1 MAWICIAAEGCTY
14 NVLDECGER
23 EGSLVCSRSQVG
35 LNAVL
40 GGSGLAEPKGAGGRP
55 KWLVGCLVALAVV
68 AGVFWLMRRSRT
80 AVTVVHPEMHSLT
93 DTIASSARV
102 GGVQETAVGAQF
114 SGTVERLFV
123 REGAQVKAGQPLAT
137 LRNNVTQTQRAQAE
151 VAVETARAR
160 LAQVSKRPLQSE
172 IDEASH
178 QVTEAKAQA
187 TQAAADL
194 QLSERQYQRSQE
206 LHRQGLIPQ
215 SDFDTA
221 QLSNRSL
228 KSRVEAAKATVK
240 VREAKLE
247 TLKNTPLPEDVMVA
261 RAQLAEAEQALKVA
275 VQQTKEATVMAPF
288 NGVVTAINAEEGQ
301 TVGAA
306 GVVSMVSDSL
316 EIRVDLDENN
326 LAELELGQTA
336 ILSSAAFGDR
346 TFQGKLTDI
355 GAAVDQA
362 RGIVTVRITPV
373 NPPDWLRPGQT
384 VNVNLVTNEKIDRLI
399 VPATAVLRQGSRSV
413 VRTVEDGKVVERLV
427 TTRPTVSLGIP
438 ISSGL
443 TESDEVIVQPGSVT
457 VGQAVRT
464 RG

>member
-1 MAWICIAAEGCTY
+1 
-14 NVLDECGER
+14 
-23 EGSLVCSRSQVG
+23 
-35 LNAVL
+35 
-40 GGSGLAEPKGAGGRP
+40 
-55 KWLVGCLVALAVV
+55 
-68 AGVFWLMRRSRT
+68 
-80 AVTVVHPEMHSLT
+80 
-93 DTIASSARV
+93 V

-187 TQAAADL
+187 TQAVADL

-261 RAQLAEAEQALKVA
+261 RAQLAEAEQALNVA

-373 NPPDWLRPGQT
+373 DPPDWLRPGQT